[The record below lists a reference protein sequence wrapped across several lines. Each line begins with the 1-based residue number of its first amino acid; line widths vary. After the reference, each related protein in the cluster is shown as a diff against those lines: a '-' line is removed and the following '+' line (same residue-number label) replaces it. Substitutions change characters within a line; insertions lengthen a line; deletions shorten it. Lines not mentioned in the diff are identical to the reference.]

1 MSLTTKDTHIN
12 EQEQIVANKYI
23 PIRQGFLND
32 SDFKI
37 KKGMYEDKP
46 IDDVKEDILQSVDYW
61 FSIPATVCTIGRSC
75 ADMKN
80 FKLTRGDLNSLLN
93 EQYEFMKNAGTVDEI
108 KGFYVTFNSGKCNIW
123 INVDSEDLKIEDEI
137 YKIFYKFET
146 NSFDIML
153 FRDYEIKDV
162 ENIGY
167 SISLKRVGEN

>member
-1 MSLTTKDTHIN
+1 
-12 EQEQIVANKYI
+12 
-23 PIRQGFLND
+23 
-32 SDFKI
+32 
-37 KKGMYEDKP
+37 
-46 IDDVKEDILQSVDYW
+46 
-61 FSIPATVCTIGRSC
+61 
-75 ADMKN
+75 MKN